1 VAWRLPK
8 APRRTVVFGG
18 DGSVSGTQR
27 GGLWWRTIEGAQ
39 VPPPLV
45 LAEQAQDW
53 AEQAAQLMALYRRR
67 FGDLEGGRAQEG

>member
-1 VAWRLPK
+1 MAWRQPK
-8 APRRTVVFGG
+8 ASRRTGVCAA
-18 DGSVSGTQR
+18 T
-27 GGLWWRTIEGAQ
+27 GLALGLSEGWLRWRTVEGAQ

-53 AEQAAQLMALYRRR
+53 AEQAEQLMALYRRR